1 MSYLVKEVDSKDV
14 FFFKKVLR
22 KKNKSRV
29 IYSVDDK
36 SSSIYKDMEKS
47 ISKRF
52 ICEMSKKENFLIKKV
67 PYAYYPGRSANQNA
81 KAHQPFDFTL
91 SMDIRDHFTSITPKM
106 VDWLL
111 TPRELYLCFIDG
123 SLPQGLSTSP
133 VISNIAMMEVD
144 RAILSELSN
153 VVSNGSGPIN
163 GFVYRIKNFRYT
175 RYSDDL
181 VVSFNLHE
189 PSMHLHRRI
198 FLYIEA
204 LISKTIRQFGFEPN
218 NNKVKMQNE
227 KSGFRVITGVSVSRE
242 IIKPTRKTK
251 RKLRSAIHN
260 ANIDNAIGLY
270 NWIKLVSR
278 T

>member
-1 MSYLVKEVDSKDV
+1 
-14 FFFKKVLR
+14 
-22 KKNKSRV
+22 
-29 IYSVDDK
+29 
-36 SSSIYKDMEKS
+36 
-47 ISKRF
+47 
-52 ICEMSKKENFLIKKV
+52 
-67 PYAYYPGRSANQNA
+67 
-81 KAHQPFDFTL
+81 
-91 SMDIRDHFTSITPKM
+91 
-106 VDWLL
+106 
-111 TPRELYLCFIDG
+111 
-123 SLPQGLSTSP
+123 
-133 VISNIAMMEVD
+133 MMEVD

-153 VVSNGSGPIN
+153 VVSNGSEPIN

-189 PSMHLHRRI
+189 PSMHLYRRI